1 MVIIIFQKASKK
13 NRHRNSVGSTS
24 ARCSDIDVVK
34 DDDRP
39 EEGPEVQEEE
49 KEKDIEADD
58 EIPYTIETS
67 DVMGRSVTSWE
78 GLWCHGGYCDI
89 SGSSVKSY
97 EIQWSVT
104 QSIDILCSVVIYWEV
119 SDHLR
124 KFMIF

>member
-1 MVIIIFQKASKK
+1 
-13 NRHRNSVGSTS
+13 
-24 ARCSDIDVVK
+24 VVK

-39 EEGPEVQEEE
+39 EEVPEVQKEG

-78 GLWCHGGYCDI
+78 VLWCHGGYCDI

-97 EIQWSVT
+97 EIQWPVA
-104 QSIDILCSVVIYWEV
+104 QFIDILCSVVTYWEF
-119 SDHLR
+119 SDHLS
-124 KFMIF
+124 KFIIF